1 MGVVYRALD
10 PKIGREIALKTIL
23 TGVTPQSENYAELHR
38 RLEREAR
45 AAGALNHPNI
55 VTVYDVGE
63 WEGAFFIA
71 MEFVD
76 GTPLDRIV
84 KGGDPLPLEK
94 INDLIKQ
101 IARAL
106 DYAHGKGVVH
116 RDIKPANLILDGHG
130 QIKVADFGVARL
142 QSGSITQEGGRVGSP
157 SYMSPEQIQAEEIDG
172 RTDFFSLGVVFYQLL
187 TGRKPFRGKNIAAI
201 THAICNK
208 EPIAPIKY
216 NTQIPRRINQIV
228 LKLLAKER
236 EERYENGVEL
246 CNDLDAL
253 DQIDLSSVTLDYGA
267 PPPREDTMRDR
278 TPTPAPRNDIH
289 TLFRNITSDVRG
301 FSVGDPTGPRG
312 RVVRPRRQ
320 QPSSKLSTGWIIA
333 LGAAAVGV
341 AGLAYLLLG

>member
-10 PKIGREIALKTIL
+10 PRIGREIALKTIL
-23 TGVTPQSENYAELHR
+23 TGVTPESENYAELHR

-84 KGGDPLPLEK
+84 KSGDPLPLER

-101 IARAL
+101 VARAM
-106 DYAHGKGVVH
+106 DYAHAKGVVH
-116 RDIKPANLILDGHG
+116 RDIKPANLLLDTSGN
-130 QIKVADFGVARL
+130 IKIADFGVARL

-157 SYMSPEQIQAEEIDG
+157 SYMSPEQIQAEDIDG

-208 EPIAPIKY
+208 EPIAPVKY
-216 NTQIPRRINQIV
+216 NPQIPRRINQIV

-236 EERYENGVEL
+236 EERYQNGAEL
-246 CNDLDAL
+246 CDDLEAL
-253 DQIDLSSVTLDYGA
+253 DQVDLSNITLDYGA
-267 PPPREDTMRDR
+267 PPPREDTMRER
-278 TPTPAPRNDIH
+278 TPTPPPRNDIH

-301 FSVGDPTGPRG
+301 FQVGDPTGPRA
-312 RVVRPRRQ
+312 RVVSRRRAQ
-320 QPSSKLSTGWIIA
+320 NSGGLSAGWILA
-333 LGAAAVGV
+333 LAGAAMGA
-341 AGLAYLLLG
+341 AGLALLLLR